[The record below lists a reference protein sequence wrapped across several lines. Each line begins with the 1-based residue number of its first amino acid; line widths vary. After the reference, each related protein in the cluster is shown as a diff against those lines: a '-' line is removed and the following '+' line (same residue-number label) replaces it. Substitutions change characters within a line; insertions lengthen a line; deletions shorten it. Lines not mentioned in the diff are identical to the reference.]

1 MLIFSVNLPVF
12 LIYTCLVLAVLK
24 QIGFRTVEAPMNYYI
39 GAFLF
44 IFLERLFDATFHLFF
59 IERQKEA
66 MASFMYFLVI
76 NVHAITD
83 RISMIITMHFTLQ
96 MREVM
101 VKLRSE
107 TVEEHKRDMISHEKL
122 KWVIYA
128 SFALLQLPILGIR
141 IYVRYMRYLT
151 QNGSNKEDLV
161 LVDFILRIMYL
172 IFELSLL
179 YIFLMLIRFFTMR
192 RL

>member
-1 MLIFSVNLPVF
+1 
-12 LIYTCLVLAVLK
+12 
-24 QIGFRTVEAPMNYYI
+24 MNYYI

-128 SFALLQLPILGIR
+128 SFALLQVPILGIR

-192 RL
+192 KL

>member
-1 MLIFSVNLPVF
+1 
-12 LIYTCLVLAVLK
+12 
-24 QIGFRTVEAPMNYYI
+24 MNYYI

-101 VKLRSE
+101 IKLRSE

-151 QNGSNKEDLV
+151 QNGNNKEDLV
-161 LVDFILRIMYL
+161 LVDFIFRIMYL

>member
-1 MLIFSVNLPVF
+1 
-12 LIYTCLVLAVLK
+12 
-24 QIGFRTVEAPMNYYI
+24 MNYYI

-128 SFALLQLPILGIR
+128 SFALLQVPILGIR

-179 YIFLMLIRFFTMR
+179 TFS
-192 RL
+192 

>member
-1 MLIFSVNLPVF
+1 
-12 LIYTCLVLAVLK
+12 
-24 QIGFRTVEAPMNYYI
+24 MNYYI

-128 SFALLQLPILGIR
+128 SFALLQVPILGIR

>member
-1 MLIFSVNLPVF
+1 
-12 LIYTCLVLAVLK
+12 
-24 QIGFRTVEAPMNYYI
+24 MNYYI

-83 RISMIITMHFTLQ
+83 RLSMIITMHFTLQ

>member
-1 MLIFSVNLPVF
+1 
-12 LIYTCLVLAVLK
+12 
-24 QIGFRTVEAPMNYYI
+24 MNYYI

-101 VKLRSE
+101 IKLRSE

-151 QNGSNKEDLV
+151 QNGNNKEDLV
-161 LVDFILRIMYL
+161 LVDFIVRIMYL

>member
-1 MLIFSVNLPVF
+1 
-12 LIYTCLVLAVLK
+12 
-24 QIGFRTVEAPMNYYI
+24 MNYYI

-101 VKLRSE
+101 IKLRSE

-151 QNGSNKEDLV
+151 QNGNNKEDLV
-161 LVDFILRIMYL
+161 LVDFIFRILYL

-179 YIFLMLIRFFTMR
+179 YSFLMLIRFFTMR